1 MIQTPTGQMYVDD
14 LLSYHDTPEDVR
26 QFILDSEAS
35 RLVQNWA
42 VSSGDTHL
50 GPVAMQMA
58 IRDEFGLSGSDP
70 FAAFSKTPYGGVTR
84 EKVENLYKVAAGHY
98 RTFARHMYEHT
109 QEELA
114 AEGVTEVALYRGMTL
129 TRDSAPWAPWEN
141 SMNGG
146 PRGVARAKLQ
156 PANSWSTRKSTS
168 QGFGN
173 TALTATIP
181 ANRILGSCRTGFGC
195 TNEYEYVVLDTD
207 GEYRFS
213 GWAEL

>member
-1 MIQTPTGQMYVDD
+1 M
-14 LLSYHDTPEDVR
+14 
-26 QFILDSEAS
+26 
-35 RLVQNWA
+35 QNWA

-156 PANSWSTRKSTS
+156 PANSWSTRKTTS